1 MGEIVLRLGVCV
13 REERADL
20 TVLVARPYG
29 VPGASLVSWRVRDLP
44 G

>member
-20 TVLVARPYG
+20 TVLVASCS
-29 VPGASLVSWRVRDLP
+29 AQMATS
-44 G
+44 